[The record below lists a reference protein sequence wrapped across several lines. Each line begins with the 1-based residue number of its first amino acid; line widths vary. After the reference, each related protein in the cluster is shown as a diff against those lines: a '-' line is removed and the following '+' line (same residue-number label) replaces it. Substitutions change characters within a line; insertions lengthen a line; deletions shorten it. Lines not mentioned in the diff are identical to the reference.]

1 MPVRRICS
9 AWSSALRAVAE
20 GTHTVAQAFEAM
32 GKAILQTMADIAAQQ
47 ATMALFQLGAGLLTA
62 GLTGGMGAGIGGGP
76 VGGVGAGI
84 EPIMF
89 QHGGVVNAPTM
100 AMIGENP
107 THNPEVILN
116 RQQMQSM
123 FGGGGASG
131 QQNQVIVNN
140 FPSRQAAEE
149 DAARQRGQG
158 HQVIVN
164 AVLEDLGIGESSRIN
179 RAMRSLQR

>member
-1 MPVRRICS
+1 MSVID
-9 AWSSALRAVAE
+9 
-20 GTHTVAQAFEAM
+20 GTRSVSQAFEEM
-32 GKAILQTMADIAAQQ
+32 GRAILKTMADIAAQM
-47 ATMALFQLGAGLLTA
+47 ATMALFKLGAGILTGALVGPTA
-62 GLTGGMGAGIGGGP
+62 GAEP
-76 VGGVGAGI
+76 VGAVGAGI
-84 EPIMF
+84 NPMMF

-107 THNPEVILN
+107 AHNPEVILN

-123 FGGGGASG
+123 FGRSGSG

-140 FPSRQAAEE
+140 FPSRKAAEE

-158 HQVIVN
+158 FQVIVN
-164 AVLEDLGIGESSRIN
+164 AVLEELSVGESSRIN